1 VRVGILILSHGRA
14 DNVKTWALLDKRR
27 SNLERF
33 SESIGTDGKL
43 LGSQLIAAQIAFNFG
58 FRSNAV
64 DLVEYDKADFWHHC
78 VFTVNGFTYEINDC
92 RLSVIG
98 KS

>member
-1 VRVGILILSHGRA
+1 MRVGILILSHGRA

-27 SNLERF
+27 SNL
-33 SESIGTDGKL
+33 GTDGKL

>member
-1 VRVGILILSHGRA
+1 M
-14 DNVKTWALLDKRR
+14 
-27 SNLERF
+27 
-33 SESIGTDGKL
+33 
-43 LGSQLIAAQIAFNFG
+43 GSQLIAAQIAFNFG